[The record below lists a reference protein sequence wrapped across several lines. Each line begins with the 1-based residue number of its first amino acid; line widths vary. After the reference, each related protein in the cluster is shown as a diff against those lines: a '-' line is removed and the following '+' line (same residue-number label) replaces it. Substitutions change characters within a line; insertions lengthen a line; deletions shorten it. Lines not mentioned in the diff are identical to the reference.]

1 MKKLNKILLI
11 LSLVLCFGG
20 GLLLAIGAWAGG
32 IDDAQEIAD
41 VRTQRYDQ
49 EKTQLDDFT
58 ALDADLSI
66 CSMEIRPSDDDHAYL
81 EYHIDG
87 SIGRAPLHVSVE
99 DNVLK
104 LRDENNTIT
113 RSNIEQILTSFLW
126 LLPDAEREPYIDSNI
141 ILYLPET
148 SFDSVHLEL
157 DMGELSVDSL
167 QAAQFTADLAMG
179 SLNLTG
185 TTLGQSDIDL
195 DMGTLSGDALTFNDN
210 AIIDLS
216 MGNAEITLS
225 PESSAGLL
233 IDANTNMGEISAPD
247 SLGGNLLDTDDVVA
261 NHFRRTPQGTPTGSL
276 TINADMGEIIFH

>member
-32 IDDAQEIAD
+32 IDDAQEIAN
-41 VRTQRYDQ
+41 VRIQRYDQ

-66 CSMEIRPSDDDHAYL
+66 CSMEIRPSDDDRAYL

-113 RSNIEQILTSFLW
+113 RSNIEQILTGFLW

-195 DMGTLSGDALTFNDN
+195 DMGTLTGDSLTFNGD
-210 AIIDLS
+210 AIIEVNTGS
-216 MGNAEITLS
+216 AEITLS